1 MKIALI
7 LAVLLSAAAC
17 AQTTV
22 TAPPSAT
29 PPDTTNAVTVPVATP
44 PDATAVTAIP
54 PAPEPGT
61 FWVYYKGKFNWG
73 GDYDFGSGRVD
84 LYNRDPDALSG
95 TRDVVVLGDVGWQ
108 PYAPNWDFNT
118 TGYNYLTVSIKPTEP
133 GNTWVTGGELIG
145 DKEIPGSHG
154 AFSIMP
160 YGPNPAVVGQWNTYK
175 IPLSAYSITP
185 GMHIYKVMF
194 LEQTSPNKSK
204 NKVYFDNLGFVP

>member
-1 MKIALI
+1 MRIALI
-7 LAVLLSAAAC
+7 LAALLSAAAC
-17 AQTTV
+17 AQTAV
-22 TAPPSAT
+22 TAPP
-29 PPDTTNAVTVPVATP
+29 NAAPSVAAPPVATP
-44 PDATAVTAIP
+44 PDAPPAAAPPPAVT
-54 PAPEPGT
+54 APEPGT

-95 TRDVVVLGDVGWQ
+95 TRDVLVSGDVGWQ

-160 YGPNPAVVGQWNTYK
+160 YGPNPAVVGEWNTYK